1 MEKIRLLKKDEI
13 ECRVAQ
19 VAKDLTW
26 CNVLLYKDARVD
38 MRILDEV
45 FGQMNWQRHHE
56 LINGNLFC
64 TVSVWDKEKNAWV
77 SKQDVGVESMTEKE
91 KGQASDAFKRACFNI
106 GIGRELYTAP
116 TIFINL
122 TKADVSA
129 SNKVKARFKVADI
142 GYTNGEITSLVIVDD
157 KGAERYRLKPKTAAQ
172 QAKAST
178 IEFALEQI
186 RQAKTTAELA
196 AIYRNNQSL
205 QADEKF
211 ISNLTQRKKEIAQ

>member
-1 MEKIRLLKKDEI
+1 MEKIRLLTKDEI

-157 KGAERYRLKPKTAAQ
+157 KGLERYRLKPKAVAQ
-172 QAKAST
+172 PKANA
-178 IEFALEQI
+178 IELALEQI

-196 AIYRNNQSL
+196 AIYRSNQSL

>member
-1 MEKIRLLKKDEI
+1 MEKIRLLTKDEI
-13 ECRVAQ
+13 ECRVEQ

-157 KGAERYRLKPKTAAQ
+157 KGLERYRLRPKAVAQ
-172 QAKAST
+172 PKANA
-178 IEFALEQI
+178 IELALEQI